1 MQSYYP
7 LAQARTRML
16 RCDQRPHGNRVR
28 PYEGERHSSTHPRYA
43 TLWKPSVTRKDLET
57 RFQKVYR
64 RRAIVAVLAS
74 IDRQIGQ
81 RHMPRFY

>member
-1 MQSYYP
+1 
-7 LAQARTRML
+7 
-16 RCDQRPHGNRVR
+16 
-28 PYEGERHSSTHPRYA
+28 
-43 TLWKPSVTRKDLET
+43 VTRKDLET